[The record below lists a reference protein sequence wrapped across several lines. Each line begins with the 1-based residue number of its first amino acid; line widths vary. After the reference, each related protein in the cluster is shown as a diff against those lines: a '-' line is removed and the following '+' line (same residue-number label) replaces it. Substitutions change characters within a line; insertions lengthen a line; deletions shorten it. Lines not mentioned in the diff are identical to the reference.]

1 MYVRKTPPAIIFPRA
16 LAMAQ
21 YAYVFSIASAA
32 AEISCETL
40 SSSAIKVSFP
50 CVNATDLY
58 YVAIFATKL
67 DAVATTPKP
76 AAIVTTVNC
85 STVLEDLVPSTTYY
99 LRIRSHP
106 SKAPSVVWGW
116 RNYSS
121 PVRPCTTMAAPAYA
135 VHRHGALEP
144 HQLGLEWHIKSGHSA
159 DFASG
164 EVTPV
169 WRRTLS
175 STLATSLGRPLG
187 TMDSNMWEEATP
199 DPASGV
205 ASGVATVTGLNPGS
219 SYVIVL
225 RGPNGTALSDPVR
238 FRTGAIGSSYETVYR
253 VAEET
258 HDIDLLLNHNAGDL
272 KGEAAFLSDSG
283 NYKLTPR
290 QIAEDPCAQALNRTH
305 CRPGSADC
313 MACAG
318 LVWVNGTGQVADA
331 VRKQCSNPSLPF
343 PTDNKA
349 AENWCGDGF
358 SFFDWSLTPVTEYW

>member
-1 MYVRKTPPAIIFPRA
+1 MCYVRETPPAIFTRPLA
-16 LAMAQ
+16 LVHYM
-21 YAYVFSIASAA
+21 YAFSIASAA
-32 AEISCETL
+32 AEISCESL
-40 SSSAIKVSFP
+40 SSSALKVSFP
-50 CVNATDLY
+50 CVSATDLY
-58 YVAIFATKL
+58 YVAIFATKV

-106 SKAPSVVWGW
+106 SRAPSVVWGW

-135 VHRHGALEP
+135 LHRHGALEP
-144 HQLGLEWHIKSGHSA
+144 HQLGLQWHINAGHRV
-159 DFASG
+159 DLASR

-169 WRRTLS
+169 WRRMLS
-175 STLATSLGRPLG
+175 STTATALGRPLD
-187 TMDSNMWEEATP
+187 TIDSNVWQEATP
-199 DPASGV
+199 EPANGLANS
-205 ASGVATVTGLNPGS
+205 VATVTGLDPGS

-238 FRTGAIGSSYETVYR
+238 FRTGMVGSSYETVYR

-272 KGEAAFLSDSG
+272 QGEAAFLSDSG
-283 NYKLTPR
+283 NYKLTPQ
-290 QIAEDPCAQALNRTH
+290 QIANDSCAQALNRTH

-318 LVWVNGTGQVADA
+318 SVWVNGTDQVADA